1 MRRSGHFTRSE
12 KAEGMNKKL
21 VQVIEGTASLAIVA
35 SLYLVGMYVTPKEK
49 IFHLDQPVV
58 ELRDRFLGIV
68 APPDKPG
75 TLWMVGKEGKILRSA
90 DSGKVWQVQVSG
102 TRENLQSIAAWDSQR
117 AVAVGNTGL
126 ILVTA
131 DGGNTWKSVTAPKS
145 EIDNKLLRVRIDP
158 QGTAWAVGVMGA
170 VLTSKDF
177 GQTWERLIPEQ
188 DVAWND
194 IAFPAEGS
202 IWLVGEFGNVMHTTA
217 PGSKPVAV
225 VSPDADAA
233 SDYEEGSKKLV
244 APPGWAGVK
253 MPTDRSLMTI
263 IFSDPQ
269 HATVGGVEGTLLTTS
284 DGGATWTQV
293 SLATKEHILDL
304 IYADNRWIGVGG
316 RGLLLVG
323 DDARTAWQVGRV
335 KADDYAWHA
344 AIAPFQDK
352 LLIAGATL
360 LEQSRKDLNVYTGN

>member
-1 MRRSGHFTRSE
+1 
-12 KAEGMNKKL
+12 MNKKL
-21 VQVIEGTASLAIVA
+21 VQVIEGTVSLAIVA
-35 SLYLVGMYVTPKEK
+35 SLYLVGVYVKPKEK
-49 IFHLDQPVV
+49 IIHLDHPAV
-58 ELRDRFLGIV
+58 ELRDRFLGV
-68 APPDKPG
+68 AAPADKPG
-75 TLWMVGKEGKILRSA
+75 TLWMVGKEGKILRSE
-90 DSGKVWQVQVSG
+90 DGGKAWRVQASG

-117 AVAVGNTGL
+117 AVTVGNTGL

-131 DGGNTWKSVTAPKS
+131 DGGATWQPATAPKS

-158 QGTAWAVGVMGA
+158 QGAAWAVGVMGA

-177 GQTWERLIPEQ
+177 GHTWERNIPEQ

-202 IWLVGEFGNVMHTTA
+202 VWLVGEFGHAMHTLA

-225 VSPDADAA
+225 KAMAAATPDPNAAPGAD
-233 SDYEEGSKKLV
+233 EGKKLV
-244 APPGWAGVK
+244 PPPGWTGVK

-284 DGGATWTQV
+284 DGGATWNQV
-293 SLATKEHILDL
+293 PLATKEHILDL
-304 IYADNRWIGVGG
+304 TFAGNRWIGIGG

-323 DDARTAWQVGRV
+323 DAARTAWQVGRV

-360 LEQSRKDLNVYTGN
+360 LEQSQKDLKVYTGN

>member
-1 MRRSGHFTRSE
+1 
-12 KAEGMNKKL
+12 MNKKL
-21 VQVIEGTASLAIVA
+21 VQVIEGTISLAIVA
-35 SLYLVGMYVTPKEK
+35 SLYLVGVYVKPKEK
-49 IFHLDQPVV
+49 IIHLDHPSV
-58 ELRDRFLGIV
+58 ELRDRFLGV
-68 APPDKPG
+68 AAPVDKPG
-75 TLWMVGKEGKILRSA
+75 TLWMVGKEGKILRSEDGGKA
-90 DSGKVWQVQVSG
+90 WHVQDSGS
-102 TRENLQSIAAWDSQR
+102 RENLQSIAAWDSQR

-131 DGGNTWKSVTAPKS
+131 DGGKTWKPATAPKS
-145 EIDNKLLRVRIDP
+145 DIDNKLLRVRIDP

-177 GQTWERLIPEQ
+177 GYTWERNIPEQ

-202 IWLVGEFGNVMHTTA
+202 VWLVGEFGHAMHTAA

-225 VSPDADAA
+225 KAAAATPAPSDAMGDI
-233 SDYEEGSKKLV
+233 EEGKKLV
-244 APPGWAGVK
+244 PPPGWVGVK

-263 IFSDPQ
+263 LFSDPQ
-269 HATVGGVEGTLLTTS
+269 HATAGGVEGTLLTTS
-284 DGGATWTQV
+284 DGGATWNQV
-293 SLATKEHILDL
+293 PLATKEHILDL
-304 IYADNRWIGVGG
+304 TFADNRWIGVGG
-316 RGLLLVG
+316 RGLLIVG
-323 DDARTAWQVGRV
+323 DAARTAWQVGRV

-360 LEQSRKDLNVYTGN
+360 LEQNLKDPKVYTGN

>member
-1 MRRSGHFTRSE
+1 MRWPGHFTRSE

-21 VQVIEGTASLAIVA
+21 VQVIEGTVSIAIVA
-35 SLYLVGMYVTPKEK
+35 SLYLVGMYVKPKEK
-49 IFHLDQPVV
+49 IIHLDHPAI
-58 ELRDRFLGIV
+58 ELRDRFLGVV

-90 DSGKVWQVQVSG
+90 DGGKAWHVQTSG

-117 AVAVGNTGL
+117 AVVVGNTGL
-126 ILVTA
+126 ILITT
-131 DGGNTWKSVTAPKS
+131 DGGNTWKPSPAPKS

-202 IWLVGEFGNVMHTTA
+202 IWLVGEFGHVMRTVA

-225 VSPDADAA
+225 ATPEAHVA
-233 SDYEEGSKKLV
+233 SGIEEGKKLV
-244 APPGWAGVK
+244 PPPGWAGVK

-263 IFSDPQ
+263 IFSDRQ
-269 HATVGGVEGTLLTTS
+269 HATIGGVEGTLLTTS

-293 SLATKEHILDL
+293 PLATKEHILDL
-304 IYADNRWIGVGG
+304 AYADNRWIGIGG
-316 RGLLLVG
+316 RGLLIVG

-335 KADDYAWHA
+335 KVDDYAWHA

>member
-1 MRRSGHFTRSE
+1 
-12 KAEGMNKKL
+12 MNKKL

-344 AIAPFQDK
+344 AIAPLQDK